1 MINSLFEHQQT
12 ELSYIKN
19 MDLFIVM
26 LVERFIYYR
35 IFKLIEKKVISGNM
49 VYVVQ
54 YRGENMEIFML
65 KDGVVI
71 RKQSDKPLRRGSGVA
86 FSGNE
91 ITSTM
96 MKVFLGSLEKAR
108 REKIS

>member
-1 MINSLFEHQQT
+1 
-12 ELSYIKN
+12 
-19 MDLFIVM
+19 
-26 LVERFIYYR
+26 
-35 IFKLIEKKVISGNM
+35 
-49 VYVVQ
+49 
-54 YRGENMEIFML
+54 MEIFML